1 MLRYLMI
8 VMSFI
13 GLTNTA
19 GANVTLPAIFA
30 DNMVLQRNIPIP
42 VWGHAAANEK
52 IEIRFNKQVKSVKA
66 DKNGRWIIKLD
77 MEIAGGPFDLLI
89 RGKNTIQFKNVL
101 VGDVW
106 ICSGQSNMEWNVGQ
120 SANAAEEVAGA
131 DFPLIRQVK
140 IAKTVNSLP
149 QDDFQTSGWMICD
162 PSTVPAFTGV
172 GYFFARQIYKELNIP
187 IGIINDSW
195 GGTNI
200 ETWIGREGFEN
211 SDEFKGMIAGVPVV
225 NLDSMARLRIQAV
238 AARVDLLQGTKV
250 GSVNPESF
258 KLADFDD
265 SKWPVMNQPMGW
277 EQQALGELDGV
288 VWLRKTIDL
297 TPEQSRAD
305 ATLSLTK
312 IDDDD
317 ITYVNN
323 VKVGSTNQW
332 DALRKYKIPAG
343 VLKPGKNVIAVRVTD
358 NGGGG
363 GIYGNAADLKLILG
377 ENSISLQGEWKYQ
390 VESIKKNTNEN
401 ALPSLVFN
409 TMINPLIPYA
419 FKGVLWYQGEANA
432 SRSWQYRKAFPLLI
446 QNWRQRWGQGDFP
459 FYFVQL
465 ATFRTSGNSNEGCG
479 WAELREAQTLT
490 LKVPNTGM
498 CVTTDVGNPN
508 DIHPVNKQTV
518 GKRLAAIALRNLYDR
533 QVVCNGPMYQ
543 SMEIKGN
550 TIELTFSETGSGLI
564 TPDKYG
570 YLKGFEIA
578 GADQVFYYAKAAI
591 SNNKVVVTC
600 DKVPSPAAVRF
611 GWVGDASDNNLFNQE
626 GFPAVP
632 FRTDDWKMVTKD
644 AKYVVEKMN

>member
-1 MLRYLMI
+1 MLRCLMI
-8 VMSFI
+8 VMFFI
-13 GLTNTA
+13 GITNTA

-30 DNMVLQRNIPIP
+30 DNMVLQRNIPIS

-52 IEIRFNKQVKSVKA
+52 IEIRFNKQVKSARA
-66 DKNGRWIIKLD
+66 DKYGRWTIKLD
-77 MEIAGGPFDLLI
+77 MEIAGGPFDLII
-89 RGKNTIQFKNVL
+89 RGQNTIQFKNIL

-120 SANAAEEVAGA
+120 SANAVEEIAGA

-162 PSTVPAFTGV
+162 PSTVSAYTGV
-172 GYFFARQIYKELNIP
+172 GYFFARQMYKELNIP

-200 ETWIGREGFEN
+200 ETWIGREGFES
-211 SDEFKGMIAGVPVV
+211 SDEFKEMIAGVPVV

-238 AARVDLLQGTKV
+238 AARVDLLQGAKV

-258 KLADFDD
+258 IMADFDD
-265 SKWPVMNQPMGW
+265 SKWPVMNQPLGW

-297 TPEQSRAD
+297 TTEQSRAD
-305 ATLSLTK
+305 AMLSLTK

-343 VLKPGKNVIAVRVTD
+343 VLRPGKNVIAVRVTD

-363 GIYGNAADLKLILG
+363 GIYGNAADLKLVLG

-409 TMINPLIPYA
+409 TMVNPLIPYA

-432 SRSWQYRKAFPLLI
+432 SRSYQYRMAFPLLI
-446 QNWRQRWGQGDFP
+446 QNWRQRWGQGNFP

-490 LKVPNTGM
+490 LHVPNTGM

-550 TIELTFSETGSGLI
+550 TIEITFSETGSGLM

-578 GADQVFYYAKAAI
+578 GADQVFYYAKAGI
-591 SNNKVVVTC
+591 SNNKVIVTC
-600 DKVPSPAAVRF
+600 DKVPSPLAVRF
-611 GWVGDASDNNLFNQE
+611 GWIGDASDNNLFNQE

-632 FRTDDWKMVTKD
+632 FRTDDWKMITRD

>member
-13 GLTNTA
+13 GIANAA

-66 DKNGRWIIKLD
+66 DKAGRWMIKLD
-77 MEIAGGPFDLLI
+77 IEIAGGPFDLII

-149 QDDFQTSGWMICD
+149 QDDFKTSGWMICD

-172 GYFFARQIYKELNIP
+172 GYFFARQMYKELNIP

-200 ETWIGREGFEN
+200 ETWIGREGFES
-211 SDEFKGMIAGVPVV
+211 SDEFKEMIAGVPVV

-250 GSVNPESF
+250 GSVSPESF

-265 SKWPVMNQPMGW
+265 AKWPVMNQPLGW

-323 VKVGSTNQW
+323 VKVGGTNQW

-343 VLKPGKNVIAVRVTD
+343 ILKPGKNVIAVRVTD

-377 ENSISLQGEWKYQ
+377 ESSVSLQGEWKYQ

-409 TMINPLIPYA
+409 TMVNPLIPYA

-432 SRSWQYRKAFPLLI
+432 SRSYQYRKAFPLLI

-550 TIELTFSETGSGLI
+550 TIEITFSETGSGLI

-591 SNNKVVVTC
+591 SNNKVIVTC

-611 GWVGDASDNNLFNQE
+611 GWIGDASDNNLFNQE

>member
-1 MLRYLMI
+1 MLRCLMI
-8 VMSFI
+8 VMFFI
-13 GLTNTA
+13 GITNTA

-52 IEIRFNKQVKSVKA
+52 IEIRFNKQVKSARA
-66 DKNGRWIIKLD
+66 DKYGRWMIKLD
-77 MEIAGGPFDLLI
+77 MEIAGGPFDLII
-89 RGKNTIQFKNVL
+89 RGQNTIQFKNIL

-120 SANAAEEVAGA
+120 SANAVEEIADA

-162 PSTVPAFTGV
+162 PSTVSAFTGV
-172 GYFFARQIYKELNIP
+172 GYFFARQMYKELNIP

-200 ETWIGREGFEN
+200 ETWIGREGFES
-211 SDEFKGMIAGVPVV
+211 SDEFKEMIAGVPVV

-238 AARVDLLQGTKV
+238 AARVDLLQGAKV

-258 KLADFDD
+258 IMADFDD
-265 SKWPVMNQPMGW
+265 SKWPVMNQPLGW

-297 TPEQSRAD
+297 TTEQSRAD
-305 ATLSLTK
+305 AMLSLTK

-343 VLKPGKNVIAVRVTD
+343 VLRPGKNVIAVRVTD

-363 GIYGNAADLKLILG
+363 GIYGNAADLKLVLG

-409 TMINPLIPYA
+409 TMVNPLIPYA

-432 SRSWQYRKAFPLLI
+432 SRSYQYRKAFPLLI
-446 QNWRQRWGQGDFP
+446 QNWRQRWGQGNFP

-490 LKVPNTGM
+490 LHVPNTGM

-550 TIELTFSETGSGLI
+550 TIEITFSETGSGLM

-578 GADQVFYYAKAAI
+578 GADQVFYYAKAGI
-591 SNNKVVVTC
+591 SNNKVIVTC
-600 DKVPSPAAVRF
+600 DKVPSPLAVRF
-611 GWVGDASDNNLFNQE
+611 GWIGDASDNNLFNQE

-632 FRTDDWKMVTKD
+632 FRTDDWKMITRD